1 VTLSPSTS
9 RGEAGRE
16 VAYAEFTTLVQTAG
30 GAETAVV
37 SSPAFVFDG
46 VTEYVIEF
54 YCPLFANFAAA
65 TTAVLRLREDP
76 AGANTDLGDL
86 AQIASANLQCPVH
99 AERVLTP
106 SAGSH
111 IYRVTIRRTAG
122 AAEPAVEG
130 GAGGAGAKMPGL
142 IRITENLA

>member
-1 VTLSPSTS
+1 MTLSPASS
-9 RGEAGRE
+9 RADAASE
-16 VAYAEFTTLVQTAG
+16 VAYAEFATLVQTSG

-37 SSPAFVFDG
+37 SSPAVTFDG

-54 YCPLFANFAAA
+54 YAPLFANFAAA

-86 AQIASANLQCPVH
+86 AQIASSSIQVPVH
-99 AERVLTP
+99 VERVLTP
-106 SAGSH
+106 TAGSH

-130 GAGGAGAKMPGL
+130 GAGGAGAKMPGF
-142 IRITENLA
+142 IRISANAT